1 MESQQDYYY
10 PCKLGVLVQ
19 SLMLNVKQQQ
29 YPNETK
35 EKNNMNEKK
44 YNPTIKY
51 NPTST
56 YSGSSGVPK
65 SRSDFDNQSNVNKIY
80 GWLKANWSKPIVK
93 PGDPKPYSAED
104 GKK

>member
-1 MESQQDYYY
+1 
-10 PCKLGVLVQ
+10 
-19 SLMLNVKQQQ
+19 MLNVKQQQ

-35 EKNNMNEKK
+35 EKNNMNERK
-44 YNPTIKY
+44 YNPTKK
-51 NPTST
+51 
-56 YSGSSGVPK
+56 YSGSSGVSK
-65 SRSDFDNQSNVNKIY
+65 SRSDFDSQSNVNKVY